1 MLALPRRRHN
11 MPDLA
16 RDMRHIRTLTG
27 QARANTYASFPGMVA
42 AGTSLQTALAEPI
55 CGAVGVGAQIRTSQK
70 SAISVILWQTVVHER
85 QSSSCALCRAKT
97 RTLALSWC
105 FLRSLG
111 CSPVLADQALD
122 GLSALDPGG
131 HVDRLAGIVQRGSLC
146 PRLVGPVIV
155 VVLGVLGQ
163 DLPEVPFA
171 IDQQMAGALASQ
183 CPRISLREGVR
194 PG

>member
-70 SAISVILWQTVVHER
+70 SAISVIL
-85 QSSSCALCRAKT
+85 
-97 RTLALSWC
+97 
-105 FLRSLG
+105 
-111 CSPVLADQALD
+111 LADC
-122 GLSALDPGG
+122 
-131 HVDRLAGIVQRGSLC
+131 RT
-146 PRLVGPVIV
+146 
-155 VVLGVLGQ
+155 
-163 DLPEVPFA
+163 
-171 IDQQMAGALASQ
+171 
-183 CPRISLREGVR
+183 
-194 PG
+194 